1 VSKGIDETAKR
12 NEKLQAEMS
21 NRRRKMSLDF
31 KPFMKQKQQEQ
42 ADKMNID
49 RLND

>member
-1 VSKGIDETAKR
+1 
-12 NEKLQAEMS
+12 
-21 NRRRKMSLDF
+21 MSLDF

-49 RLND
+49 RLNDQQFMKTCVDLSKQLDLKEHGDQ